1 MIYRV
6 NILFDKQCYNLIETR
21 NENLRRNSQE
31 LFIKEKRPRLM
42 LSLAVVARLE
52 NPATWLLVF
61 FSYHFECFFFLEFYD
76 GTMFINFFVVLD
88 NLRLND

>member
-1 MIYRV
+1 
-6 NILFDKQCYNLIETR
+6 
-21 NENLRRNSQE
+21 
-31 LFIKEKRPRLM
+31 M